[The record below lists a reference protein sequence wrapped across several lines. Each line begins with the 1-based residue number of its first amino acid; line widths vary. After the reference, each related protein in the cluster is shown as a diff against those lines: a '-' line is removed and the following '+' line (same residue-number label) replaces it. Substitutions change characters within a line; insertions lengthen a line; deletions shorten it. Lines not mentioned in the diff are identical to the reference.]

1 MSKKTRLNTRK
12 HLHAARLRALREAKA
27 ERVVNESSFRY
38 AHEAE
43 MRKMLKGV
51 DLERYDFLSRG

>member
-1 MSKKTRLNTRK
+1 MSKKVRMNTRK

-27 ERVVNESSFRY
+27 ERVVTESSFRY
-38 AHEAE
+38 SHEAE

-51 DLERYDFLSRG
+51 DRDRYEFLSRG